1 MLRDSEGGN
10 VELLLVAS
18 VWFWELVFMDTKL
31 SVMKSNMA
39 VTDQCVSWV
48 SLLFNLQTGT
58 HTRTHTLN
66 EKVLKFLFQEVFA
79 FGP

>member
-1 MLRDSEGGN
+1 
-10 VELLLVAS
+10 
-18 VWFWELVFMDTKL
+18 MDTKL

-48 SLLFNLQTGT
+48 PLLFNLQTGT
-58 HTRTHTLN
+58 HTRAHTLN

-79 FGP
+79 FDP